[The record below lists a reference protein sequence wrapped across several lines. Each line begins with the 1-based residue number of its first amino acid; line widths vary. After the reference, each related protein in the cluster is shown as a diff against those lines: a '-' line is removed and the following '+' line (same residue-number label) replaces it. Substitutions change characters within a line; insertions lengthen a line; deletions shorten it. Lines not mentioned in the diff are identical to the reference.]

1 MSNYHKINHIYKTLL
16 NRNVKEEEYR
26 INLNSNFKSINYEI
40 INSEEYKKFLHSLK
54 KAIKQE
60 LSNRFNLDSSKVN
73 INGILEHDILNM
85 YRINHYDSIKI
96 NSYYYSL
103 VNEGKLKVKE
113 LLDVFL
119 GNNNTNKEIEE
130 ECYYILLKNNMN
142 YNEME
147 FTIIN
152 SIYIDKLLGK

>member
-60 LSNRFNLDSSKVN
+60 LSNRFNLDSSKVI

-85 YRINHYDSIKI
+85 YRINQYNSIKI

-103 VNEGKLKVKE
+103 VNEVKLKVKE

>member
-26 INLNSNFKSINYEI
+26 INLNSNFKYINYEI

-60 LSNRFNLDSSKVN
+60 LSNRFNLDSSKVI
-73 INGILEHDILNM
+73 INGILEHNILNM

-96 NSYYYSL
+96 NSYYNSL

-119 GNNNTNKEIEE
+119 GHSNTNKVIEL

>member
-60 LSNRFNLDSSKVN
+60 LSIRFNLDSSKVI
-73 INGILEHDILNM
+73 INGILEHNILNM

-96 NSYYYSL
+96 NSYYNSL

-119 GNNNTNKEIEE
+119 GHSNTNKVIEL

>member
-60 LSNRFNLDSSKVN
+60 FSNRFNLDSSKVI

-85 YRINHYDSIKI
+85 YRINQYNSIKI
-96 NSYYYSL
+96 NSYYNSL

-119 GNNNTNKEIEE
+119 GNNNTNKVIEL

>member
-1 MSNYHKINHIYKTLL
+1 MSNYHKINYIYKTLL

-26 INLNSNFKSINYEI
+26 DNLNSNFKSINYEI
-40 INSEEYKKFLHSLK
+40 VNSEEYKKFLHSLK

-60 LSNRFNLDSSKVN
+60 LSDRFNLDYSKVI
-73 INGILEHDILNM
+73 INRILEHDILNI
-85 YRINHYDSIKI
+85 YRINQYNSIKI
-96 NSYYYSL
+96 NSYYNSL
-103 VNEGKLKVKE
+103 VNEGKLKVKD

-119 GNNNTNKEIEE
+119 PNKNTNKEIEI